1 MGQCENAEIAEARA
15 NLEALKI
22 VALHSDKPVIT
33 ISRARC
39 LLLNLPC
46 SHVFQ
51 LSHVLEGKM
60 CVAASALVRPM
71 IDEQTVI
78 LAKHT

>member
-51 LSHVLEGKM
+51 LSHVIRYVGWT
-60 CVAASALVRPM
+60 VALSCQQV
-71 IDEQTVI
+71 
-78 LAKHT
+78 